1 MKKVGKL
8 RVKLFQTRFNGDGK
22 NIDLIS
28 LPPCYSNMRLHID
41 RACYVAIMFHE
52 SRRLTMLD
60 DPFEHGW
67 DLNGKVKWSEKCFPD
82 DLSDLLISYDKVDCD
97 NNADNDFE
105 VNFDDDD
112 NEFDIANDEKEFS
125 DED

>member
-1 MKKVGKL
+1 M
-8 RVKLFQTRFNGDGK
+8 
-22 NIDLIS
+22 
-28 LPPCYSNMRLHID
+28 
-41 RACYVAIMFHE
+41 
-52 SRRLTMLD
+52 
-60 DPFEHGW
+60 
-67 DLNGKVKWSEKCFPD
+67 
-82 DLSDLLISYDKVDCD
+82 DCD